1 MISKR
6 NDKNTTTFTSHS
18 CHIVCG
24 LCLKNITNEMK
35 RRRGGRYSS
44 TDIHDVEEE
53 RLRDAQQ
60 AGPYGHYQ
68 QSQATE
74 HVDRQV

>member
-1 MISKR
+1 
-6 NDKNTTTFTSHS
+6 
-18 CHIVCG
+18 
-24 LCLKNITNEMK
+24 MK

-74 HVDRQV
+74 HVDRQVRGS